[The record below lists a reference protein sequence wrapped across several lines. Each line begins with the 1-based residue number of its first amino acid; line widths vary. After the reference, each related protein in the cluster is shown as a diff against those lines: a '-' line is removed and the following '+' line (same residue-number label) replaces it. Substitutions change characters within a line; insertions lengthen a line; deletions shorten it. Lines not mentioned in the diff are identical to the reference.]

1 MCKVINKYWNVLQI
15 NPELRETFENNPFV
29 AFKGNKN
36 LQEFIGGDTIKNGK
50 VFKTC
55 LENRKL
61 KGEPCNTNK
70 PSLCCKQDIDTS
82 TFQNY

>member
-1 MCKVINKYWNVLQI
+1 M
-15 NPELRETFENNPFV
+15 RETFENNPFV

-36 LQEFIGGDTIKNGK
+36 LQEFMGGDTIKNEK
-50 VFKTC
+50 VFKTR
-55 LENRKL
+55 LENRKF

-82 TFQNY
+82 TFQSYQIQQQYTSLQVQL